1 MEQRTTEILK
11 RTFRYGELGYT
22 LVKTLLFIYVL
33 RESNIEV
40 PMPSSNIKPSRYLK
54 EIHGLVRQNLNA
66 LLENNDPFMNDLI
79 RDCIVS
85 FNEHVDSYLDIE
97 MMVRILF
104 TMTNDDIKEFIIND
118 ANSVGERMDYS
129 SPKELIY
136 LAIGL
141 LKGEQVES
149 WFDLGCG
156 NGDFLVRVAK
166 ENKKYKCYGED
177 INYNNHLLTRI
188 RLYFTGCYSRISENN
203 ILNSEYSEEVD
214 VAFAHT
220 PFVMRIARDVDW
232 YNRLNK
238 YVGNLKPS
246 QNADWIF
253 ADRLLQ
259 ITKNKGVMLMS
270 EGSLFNLIDTEQRKQ
285 LIDQNLIEGVIKMP
299 ANFLPYSGVLT
310 SLVIFNKKKKD
321 NTVKFLDAT
330 NMCVKGRRLA
340 ELNCEEILNSY
351 NSDESVTKVDIEQIK
366 HDNYQLNVTKY
377 LDVNDIQLEN
387 ETLLE
392 NVVEDIFRG
401 VQIPANKI
409 DEYSKV
415 AEDEKV
421 YKLISVGDIQN
432 GSFDIDSLQVIK
444 NDGKLERYLVK
455 NGDVLI
461 SSKSTKVKTSIVENI
476 GDTKLVATG
485 SILVIRCDQEK
496 INPVYLKVFFDSNKG
511 KKILESIQTGTV
523 IISINVSA
531 LLKMRISCV
540 DRKLQD
546 EVAEKFLM
554 KLDQFNLAKAK
565 LEKLEKE
572 LLNVFDDVIGG

>member
-22 LVKTLLFIYVL
+22 LVKTLLFIYAL
-33 RESNIEV
+33 RKSNIEV
-40 PMPSSNIKPSRYLK
+40 PMSRVNNKASEFLK
-54 EIHGLVRQNLNA
+54 DIHNSVKEHLDILFVD
-66 LLENNDPFMNDLI
+66 NDLIMNDLI
-79 RDCIVS
+79 RNCVLS
-85 FNEHVDSYLDIE
+85 FNERVDSYLDVE
-97 MMVRILF
+97 MVIRAML
-104 TMTNDDIKEFIIND
+104 TMTNEDIKDFIVND
-118 ANSVGERMDYS
+118 ANSVGEKNDYS
-129 SPKELIY
+129 SPKELIN

-141 LKGEQVES
+141 LKDERVDS

-156 NGDFLVRVAK
+156 NGDFLVQVAK

-177 INYNNHLLTRI
+177 INYDNHLLTRI
-188 RLYFTGCYSRISENN
+188 RLYFTGCYARISENN
-203 ILNSEYSEEVD
+203 ILTSQYNEEVN

-220 PFVMRIARDVDW
+220 PFVMRITRDVDW
-232 YNRLNK
+232 YNFLNK

-246 QNADWIF
+246 QNADWVF

-259 ITKNKGVMLMS
+259 IIKNKGVMLMS

-285 LIDQNLIEGVIKMP
+285 LINQNLIEGIIKMP
-299 ANFLPYSGVLT
+299 SNLLPYSGVST
-310 SLVIFNKKKKD
+310 SLVIFNKEKKD
-321 NTVKFLDAT
+321 NTIKFLDAT
-330 NMCVKGRRLA
+330 NMCIKGRRLVK
-340 ELNCEEILNSY
+340 LNCEEILNAY
-351 NSDESVTKVDIEQIK
+351 NSDEIVTKVDIEQIK
-366 HDNYQLNVTKY
+366 YENYQLSVTKY
-377 LDVNDIQLEN
+377 VDINEIQLEN
-387 ETLLE
+387 EILLE
-392 NVVEDIFRG
+392 SVVEDIFRG

-415 AEDEKV
+415 EEDEKV

-461 SSKSTKVKTSIVENI
+461 SSKSTKVKTAIVENI

-485 SILVIRCDQEK
+485 SILVIRCDKEK

-546 EVAEKFLM
+546 EVAETFLM
-554 KLDQFNLAKAK
+554 KLVQFNLEKAK

-572 LLNVFDDVIGG
+572 LSNVFDDVIGG

>member
-1 MEQRTTEILK
+1 MEQRTREILK

-33 RESNIEV
+33 RKSDIEL
-40 PMPSSNIKPSRYLK
+40 PMSSDNNKASEFLK
-54 EIHGLVRQNLNA
+54 DIHHLVKERLDI
-66 LLENNDPFMNDLI
+66 LFVDNDLVMNDLI
-79 RDCIVS
+79 RNCVLS
-85 FNEHVDSYLDIE
+85 FNERVDSYLDIE
-97 MMVRILF
+97 LMIKAMLTI
-104 TMTNDDIKEFIIND
+104 TNEDIKDFIVND
-118 ANSVGERMDYS
+118 ANSVGEKNDYS
-129 SPKELIY
+129 SPKELIN

-141 LKGEQVES
+141 LKDERVDS

-156 NGDFLVRVAK
+156 NGDLLVQVAK

-177 INYNNHLLTRI
+177 INYDNHLLTRI
-188 RLYFTGCYSRISENN
+188 RLYFTGCYARILENN
-203 ILNSEYSEEVD
+203 ILTSQYNEEVN

-220 PFVMRIARDVDW
+220 PFVMRITRDVDW

-246 QNADWIF
+246 QNADWVF

-259 ITKNKGVMLMS
+259 IIKNKGVMLMS

-285 LIDQNLIEGVIKMP
+285 LINQNMIEGIIKMP
-299 ANFLPYSGVLT
+299 SNLLSYSGVPT
-310 SLVIFNKKKKD
+310 SLVIFNKEKKD
-321 NTVKFLDAT
+321 NTIKFLDAT
-330 NMCVKGRRLA
+330 NMCIKGRRLVK
-340 ELNCEEILNSY
+340 LNCEEILNAY
-351 NSDESVTKVDIEQIK
+351 NSDGIVTKVDVEQIK
-366 HDNYQLNVTKY
+366 YENYQLSVTKY
-377 LDVNDIQLEN
+377 VDVNEIQLEN
-387 ETLLE
+387 EILLE
-392 NVVEDIFRG
+392 SVVEDIFRG

-415 AEDEKV
+415 EEDEKV

-461 SSKSTKVKTSIVENI
+461 SSKSTKVKTAIVENI

-485 SILVIRCDQEK
+485 SILVIRCDKEK

-523 IISINVSA
+523 IISINVSS

-554 KLDQFNLAKAK
+554 KLNQFNLEKAK

-572 LLNVFDDVIGG
+572 LSNVFDDVIGG